1 MLRRVKKSSNDVLTG
16 TLTFAN
22 HETRLR
28 LTGSDCC
35 RLKACYICKEIISL
49 GEDVHFTEM

>member
-1 MLRRVKKSSNDVLTG
+1 MLRRVKKSSSDVLTG
-16 TLTFAN
+16 TLSFAN

-49 GEDVHFTEM
+49 GENAHFIEM